1 MDSLRYRNLVKTDLV
16 GFRVKIE
23 ESDLLILAEKDLS
36 DVASDYLLKIRDEIK
51 RYVRN
56 NPLFLRSF
64 LPLPMDELAP
74 DVVKRML
81 EVSSLAGVGPM
92 ASIAGTIA
100 EFVGDYLYN
109 FSKEVIVENG
119 GDIYINST
127 RERVVALYAGD
138 SPISGK
144 LAIKLPPGRYGI
156 ATSSA
161 TLGHSVNLGIVDMA
175 TVVSNS
181 SSLSDAFAT
190 ALGNRVGHP
199 VDIKSALN
207 WLSSFKNLGIIGG
220 VVVVKGNV
228 GIWGDMEV
236 VRL

>member
-1 MDSLRYRNLVKTDLV
+1 MDGLVYRNLVKTDLV

-23 ESDLLILAEKDLS
+23 ESDLLILAETDLS
-36 DVASDYLLKIRDEIK
+36 TIASDYLLKIRDEIK

-56 NPLFLRSF
+56 NPLFLKSF
-64 LPLPMDELAP
+64 IPLPMDELAP
-74 DVVKRML
+74 DVVRRML
-81 EVSSLAGVGPM
+81 EVSALAGVGPM

-100 EFVGDYLYN
+100 EFVGDYLSN
-109 FSKEVIVENG
+109 FSGEIIVENG
-119 GDIYINST
+119 GDIYINSKK
-127 RERVVALYAGD
+127 ERIVALYAGD

-161 TLGHSVNLGIVDMA
+161 TFGHSLNLGIVDMA

-190 ALGNRVGHP
+190 ALGNRVRHP
-199 VDIKSALN
+199 VDIKSALD